1 MRYLQNNKTLIKNL
15 KRIVNIIAIAF
26 ILYLFVDLLM
36 INNNCLLKQ
45 YATKKRLKTLQ
56 TETVSLKKNNKDLEE
71 ENNKLENDPS
81 AVEKIAREK
90 YGMQRKDEKVIR
102 FFGND

>member
-1 MRYLQNNKTLIKNL
+1 MRYLQNNKTLIENL
-15 KRIVNIIAIAF
+15 KKVANIIAIAF
-26 ILYLFVDLLM
+26 ILYLFIDLLI

-45 YATKKRLKTLQ
+45 YATKKKLQTLQ
-56 TETVSLKKNNKDLEE
+56 TETAILKKNNKDLEN
-71 ENNKLENDPS
+71 ENDRLENDPS

-102 FFGND
+102 FFTND